1 MSIKELLPDG
11 PAWEGKT
18 SGQMGKF
25 LDGLDEEYERL
36 IEKCLKITNDFFPDT
51 TTVPERWE
59 SAFSLPQG
67 IGLTLE
73 QRRARLESRW
83 RILSTGTMQPEIMEE
98 IFALSGF
105 SDVRVRV
112 LRPYEDPRPYVVG
125 SGVSVYG
132 RVGAEYGTSAARF
145 GASDADK
152 AIILA
157 NPDGFSLEKSY
168 NNSFGSVIWGTDIF
182 GTFDGYYVQP
192 VVYSIPNNQAFWGLL
207 YIIEHVDGSIYEVD
221 GALRDVFLQLA
232 YFMKPLHMWGI
243 ARVRF
248 V

>member
-1 MSIKELLPDG
+1 
-11 PAWEGKT
+11 
-18 SGQMGKF
+18 
-25 LDGLDEEYERL
+25 
-36 IEKCLKITNDFFPDT
+36 LKITNDFFPDT
-51 TTVPERWE
+51 TTVPDRWE

-67 IGLTLE
+67 IGLTIE

-83 RILSTGTMQPEIMEE
+83 RILSTGTMQSEIMEE

-105 SDVRVRV
+105 ANVRVRV

-125 SGVSVYG
+125 SGISVYG
-132 RVGAEYGTSAARF
+132 RFGAEYGTSAARF

-207 YIIEHVDGSIYEVD
+207 YIIEHVDGSTYDVD
-221 GALRDVFLQLA
+221 SALRDVFLQLA

-248 V
+248 I